1 MRGAESY
8 CLRLERRREECRRRF
23 KLCATTAHHTSPTVN
38 RGTTTTTAATGGS
51 RHCLV
56 LECAAPLLVPL
67 VPQLVPL
74 LVPLVPCPL
83 LLSSVG
89 TRCTG
94 AQVPPTPP
102 SGIFEDSARHMWKA
116 CSWCR
121 RICKWFKYISCHQ
134 FKHNCMFFALQ
145 GFLNLQL
152 FWRQIPA
159 CTLNMQLQMPHR
171 YAKRLSSNRR
181 VLNKY
186 HLVHI
191 LSL

>member
-38 RGTTTTTAATGGS
+38 RGTTTTTAAATGGS

-121 RICKWFKYISCHQ
+121 RICKWFKYVMSSIHTQLHVFCFARILKLATFLAPNSCLHP
-134 FKHNCMFFALQ
+134 KYATADAP
-145 GFLNLQL
+145 
-152 FWRQIPA
+152 QI
-159 CTLNMQLQMPHR
+159 CKTSFI
-171 YAKRLSSNRR
+171 K
-181 VLNKY
+181 
-186 HLVHI
+186 
-191 LSL
+191 